1 MEEIEYDSGEPE
13 GVKGAI
19 ADFVCFH
26 CPLVAPADAKPLLA
40 GKTSYDWRS
49 GSVVAPIWRD
59 TA

>member
-13 GVKGAI
+13 GVEGAI

-40 GKTSYDWRS
+40 GKTSYGRRS
-49 GSVVAPIWRD
+49 GCVVAPI
-59 TA
+59 

>member
-26 CPLVAPADAKPLLA
+26 CPLVASAEAKPLLA
-40 GKTSYDWRS
+40 GKTSYGRKS
-49 GSVVAPIWRD
+49 GNLVAPI
-59 TA
+59 

>member
-13 GVKGAI
+13 GVEGAI
-19 ADFVCFH
+19 ADFVCFD

-40 GKTSYDWRS
+40 GKTSYGRRS
-49 GSVVAPIWRD
+49 GCVVAPIWRD